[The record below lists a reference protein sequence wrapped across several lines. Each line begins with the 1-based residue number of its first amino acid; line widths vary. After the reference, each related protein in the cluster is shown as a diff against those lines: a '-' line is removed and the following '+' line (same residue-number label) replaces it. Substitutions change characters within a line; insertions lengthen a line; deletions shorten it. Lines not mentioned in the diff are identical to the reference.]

1 MFKTTTAII
10 VDDEQIAREGLE
22 LLIKNELSNIDVIAK
37 AENAQNA
44 LEIILDKQP
53 ELIFLDIHMP
63 INNGFW
69 LVEKLIRLKI
79 QTNIIFITA
88 YDDLA
93 VKAVEYASLDLLN
106 KPINID
112 ELKATVANYQ
122 QRKGSLD
129 IKQNLKK
136 LLSFLL
142 RNHIKLDTQ
151 FGFLRVSVEEI
162 VYFETENDFCRIYLS
177 DGRTENVIVKLHELK
192 NKLSKKTL
200 IKINRTTIINTE
212 FIDYFN
218 KKKRVVVLFDT
229 IQKYELKTDS
239 AGAKR
244 LLELGV

>member
-22 LLIKNELSNIDVIAK
+22 LLINNELPNIDVIAK

-69 LVEKLIRLKI
+69 LVDKLIKLKI
-79 QTNIIFITA
+79 HTNIIFITA

-93 VKAVEYASLDLLN
+93 VEAVEYASLDLLN
-106 KPINID
+106 KPISID
-112 ELKATVANYQ
+112 ELKTIVANYE
-122 QRKGSLD
+122 QRKDSLD

-136 LLSFLL
+136 LLSFLS

-151 FGFLRVSVEEI
+151 FGSIRVSVEEI
-162 VYFETENDFCRIYLS
+162 VYFETKNDLCNIYMS
-177 DGRTENVIVKLHELK
+177 DGRIENVILKLHELE

-200 IKINRTTIINTE
+200 LKINRTTIINTE
-212 FIDYFN
+212 FIEHFN
-218 KKKRVVVLFDT
+218 QKKRVVVLFDT

-239 AGAKR
+239 AGIKR
-244 LLELGV
+244 LSKLVI